1 MRLAHFCIDRPIFA
15 VVLSILIT
23 LLGAASFFS
32 LPLSQYPEIVPPTV
46 VIRANYPGA
55 SAQVVSDTV
64 ATPIEQQINGV
75 EDMLYMSSQA
85 TGDGQL
91 TTTVTFRLGTD
102 LDKAQVLVQNRLSLA
117 LPRLPES
124 VSRQGLTVRK
134 SSPDLLLAVHMRSP
148 DNSRDQLYI
157 SNYVN
162 LSIRDVL
169 ARIEGV
175 GDVRMLGAQDLSMV
189 VWLDPDKAAARN
201 LTAGEIV
208 AALRAQ
214 NVQISAGVVNQPPTA
229 TSRAYQL
236 NVEALGRLTEPEQ
249 FGAIVIKSEDGRVT
263 RVRDVARV
271 EVASQTVT
279 DRTYI
284 NEAPGVG
291 VGVFQLPGGNAL
303 ATADEVRA
311 TMVELAKSFPPGVE
325 YAINFD
331 PTRFVSASVHA
342 VYATIVEAVLLV
354 ALVVILF
361 LQRWRAAIVPI
372 AAIPVSLIGTFAALA
387 AFGYSLNT
395 VSLLGLVLAI
405 GIVVDDA
412 IIVVENVERNLESG
426 MSPKEAAH
434 VTMDEV
440 GVALIAIALVLMAV
454 FAPAAFVPGIPG
466 LFFEQ
471 FAITISVA
479 TLISAFVSLTLSPAL
494 CAILLK
500 PHDPHHAPK
509 PRFWPARLLAW
520 FFGWFNRGFEWLAN
534 RYGRLSARLLR
545 VSTLALVAYLGLVGL
560 AGWQITRA
568 PTGFIPEQDQA
579 QLVTIYRLPPG
590 SALDRADVVVQQI
603 VEKLKDVEGVQVVVS
618 SSGIDGATGTNAS
631 NVGRVF
637 TILKPHEERY
647 PKGLTLQKMLATVN
661 QRLAT
666 IQDAQIV
673 TVLPPSVR
681 GIGNT
686 GGFKMMVTSLSGASS
701 EEIAKVA
708 NDLVAAA
715 NREPS
720 LSRVFTPF
728 NTGTPKIFA
737 DIDRVKSEMIGVPA
751 DRVFE
756 ALEVYLG
763 SAYVNDFNMLGR
775 TYRVAAQADGAF
787 RQDVDA
793 IGRYRTRSDSG
804 EMVPLSSVAS
814 FTEMTGAYRVPRYN
828 LYQAAEIQGSAAP
841 GFSSGDAMAAMERVA
856 AATLPAGFSFEWTE
870 LSLQEKLAGNSGML
884 VFLAS
889 VLLVFLLLA
898 AQYESW
904 TLPLAIILIVP
915 MCLLAA
921 VTGLTIRGMPVDI
934 LAQAG
939 FVVLI
944 GLAAKNAILIV
955 EFARQNEDRGIGR
968 AKAAIDAAKT
978 RLRPILMTSLA
989 FVLGVVPL
997 ALATGAGAEM
1007 RQSLGTAVFF
1017 GMIGVTIFGLIFT
1030 PVFYVVCRAFAR
1042 DGKAADKAKPGVEPE
1057 TPALAPGE

>member
-15 VVLSILIT
+15 AVISVLIT

-32 LPLSQYPEIVPPTV
+32 LPVSQYPEIVPPTV

-91 TTTVTFRLGTD
+91 TTTVTFELGAD

-124 VSRQGLTVRK
+124 VSRQGVTVRK

-162 LSIRDVL
+162 LAIRDVL
-169 ARIEGV
+169 SRIKGV

-208 AALRAQ
+208 AALRSQ
-214 NVQISAGVVNQPPTA
+214 NVQISAGVVNQPPVA
-229 TSRAYQL
+229 TSRAFQL
-236 NVEALGRLTEPEQ
+236 NVEALGRLTEPAQ
-249 FGAIVIKSEDGRVT
+249 FENIVLKTEDGRVT
-263 RVRDVARV
+263 RVRDIARV

-279 DRTYI
+279 DKTYI
-284 NEAPGVG
+284 NEFAGVG
-291 VGVFQLPGGNAL
+291 IGVFQLPGGNAL
-303 ATADEVRA
+303 ATADEVRS
-311 TMVELAKSFPPGVE
+311 TMAELAKSFPPGVE
-325 YAINFD
+325 YQINFD
-331 PTRFVSASVHA
+331 PTRFVSASVNA
-342 VYATIVEAVLLV
+342 VYATIIEAIILV

-372 AAIPVSLIGTFAALA
+372 AAIPVSLIGTFAVMAM
-387 AFGYSLNT
+387 FGYSLNT
-395 VSLLGLVLAI
+395 LSLLGLVLAI

-426 MSPKEAAH
+426 MTPREAAH

-454 FAPAAFVPGIPG
+454 FIPAAFLPGIPG
-466 LFFEQ
+466 RFFEQ
-471 FAITISVA
+471 FAVTISVA

-500 PHDPHHAPK
+500 PHHAHHAAPS
-509 PRFWPARLLAW
+509 RFWPARALDW
-520 FFGWFNRGFEWLAN
+520 FFQKFNRGFDWMAT
-534 RYGRLSARLLR
+534 RYGRFTARLLR
-545 VSTLALVAYLGLVGL
+545 VSGLALVVYVGLVAL
-560 AGWQITRA
+560 AGFQIWRS

-579 QLVTIYRLPPG
+579 QLVTIFRLPPG
-590 SALDRADVVVQQI
+590 SSLDRSDAVVQQI
-603 VEKLKDVEGVQVVVS
+603 VAKLKDVEGVQVVVS

-637 TILKPHEERY
+637 TILKPHDERAGK
-647 PKGLTLQKMLATVN
+647 PGQSLQAMVKTVN
-661 QRLAT
+661 ERLAE

-686 GGFKMMVTSLSGASS
+686 GGFKMMLTNQTGATPEELSR
-701 EEIAKVA
+701 VA
-708 NDLVAAA
+708 NQLVAAA
-715 NREPS
+715 NRAPE
-720 LSRVFTPF
+720 LSRVFSPF
-728 NTGTPKIFA
+728 NVGTPKIFA

-751 DRVFE
+751 DRIFE
-756 ALEVYLG
+756 TLEVYLG
-763 SAYVNDFNMLGR
+763 SAYINDFNMLGR
-775 TYRVAAQADGAF
+775 TYRVAAQADGPF
-787 RQDVDA
+787 RQDIDA
-793 IGRYRTRSDSG
+793 IGRFKTRSDSG

-814 FTEMTGAYRVPRYN
+814 FQEQTGAYRVPRYN
-828 LYQAAEIQGSAAP
+828 LYPAAEIQGAAAT
-841 GFSSGDAMAAMERVA
+841 GISSGQAMAAMERIA
-856 AATLPAGFSFEWTE
+856 NETLPAGYSFEWTE
-870 LSLQEKLAGNSGML
+870 LSLQEKLAGNAGML
-884 VFLAS
+884 VFAAS

-921 VTGLTIRGMPVDI
+921 ATGLQIRGMSVDI

-955 EFARQNEDRGIGR
+955 EFAKQNEERGFPR
-968 AKAAIDAAKT
+968 ARAAIDAAKA

-989 FVLGVVPL
+989 FILGVVPL
-997 ALATGAGAEM
+997 VFATGAGAEM
-1007 RQSLGTAVFF
+1007 RQALGTSVFY

-1030 PVFYVVCRAFAR
+1030 PVFYVVCRAFAAR
-1042 DGKAADKAKPGVEPE
+1042 RELKAPSVES
-1057 TPALAPGE
+1057 LAPAE

>member
-15 VVLSILIT
+15 AVISVLIT

-32 LPLSQYPEIVPPTV
+32 LPVAQYPEIVPPTV

-75 EDMLYMSSQA
+75 EDMLYMSSQS

-91 TTTVTFRLGTD
+91 TTTITFELGTD

-134 SSPDLLLAVHMRSP
+134 SSPDLLLAVHMNSP

-162 LSIRDVL
+162 LAIRDVL
-169 ARIEGV
+169 ARIKGV

-208 AALRAQ
+208 SALRSQ
-214 NVQISAGVVNQPPTA
+214 NVQISAGVVNQPPVA
-229 TSRAYQL
+229 SSRAFQL
-236 NVEALGRLTEPEQ
+236 NVEALGRLAEPSQ
-249 FGAIVIKSEDGRVT
+249 FADIVLKTEDGRIT
-263 RVRDVARV
+263 RVRDVGRV
-271 EVASQTVT
+271 EVASQTIT
-279 DRTYI
+279 DKTYI
-284 NEAPGVG
+284 DEFPGIG
-291 VGVFQLPGGNAL
+291 IGVFQLPGGNAL
-303 ATADEVRA
+303 ATADEVRS
-311 TMVELAKSFPPGVE
+311 TMTELAKGFPPGVE
-325 YAINFD
+325 YRINFD
-331 PTRFVSASVHA
+331 PTRFVSASVNA
-342 VYATIVEAVLLV
+342 VYMTIIEAIVLV
-354 ALVVILF
+354 AFVVILF

-372 AAIPVSLIGTFAALA
+372 AAIPVSLIGTFAVMAML
-387 AFGYSLNT
+387 GYSLNT
-395 VSLLGLVLAI
+395 LSLLGLVLAI

-412 IIVVENVERNLESG
+412 IIVVENVERNLAEG
-426 MSPKEAAH
+426 MTPREAAH

-454 FAPAAFVPGIPG
+454 FIPAAFLPGIPG
-466 LFFEQ
+466 RFFEQ

-500 PHDPHHAPK
+500 PHDHGEAK
-509 PRFWPARLLAW
+509 PSRFWPARALNWCFAM
-520 FFGWFNRGFEWLAN
+520 FNRGFDAMSA
-534 RYGRLSARLLR
+534 RYGRMTAKLIRISG
-545 VSTLALVAYLGLVGL
+545 VALVVYVGLVAL
-560 AGWQITRA
+560 AGWQIWRS

-579 QLVTIYRLPPG
+579 QLVTIFRLPPG
-590 SALDRADVVVQQI
+590 AALDRSDAVVQQI
-603 VEKLKDVEGVQVVVS
+603 VERLKGVEGVLVTVS

-637 TILKPHEERY
+637 TVLTPHEERA
-647 PKGLTLQKMLATVN
+647 KTGLTLQKMVRTVN
-661 QRLAT
+661 ERLAD

-681 GIGNT
+681 GIGST
-686 GGFKMMVTSLSGASS
+686 GGFKMMLTNQSGASA
-701 EEIAKVA
+701 EEIGRVA
-708 NDLVAAA
+708 NDIVAAA
-715 NREPS
+715 NRSPE

-728 NTGTPKIFA
+728 STGTPKIFA

-775 TYRVAAQADGAF
+775 TYRVAAQADAPF
-787 RQDVDA
+787 RQDAEA
-793 IGRYRTRSDSG
+793 IGRFKTRSDSG

-814 FTEMTGAYRVPRYN
+814 FREMTGAYRVPRYN
-828 LYQAAEIQGSAAP
+828 LYPAAEIQGSAAP
-841 GFSSGDAMAAMERVA
+841 GVSSGQAMAAMERIA
-856 AATLPAGFSFEWTE
+856 GETLPPGYGFQWTE
-870 LSLQEKLAGNSGML
+870 LSLQEKLAGNAGML
-884 VFLAS
+884 VFAAS

-921 VTGLTIRGMPVDI
+921 VTGLQIRGMPVDI

-955 EFARQNEDRGIGR
+955 EFAKQNEERGFPR
-968 AKAAIDAAKT
+968 ARAAIDAAKM

-989 FVLGVVPL
+989 FILGVLPL
-997 ALATGAGAEM
+997 VIATGAGAEM
-1007 RQSLGTAVFF
+1007 RQALGTSVFY

-1030 PVFYVVCRAFAR
+1030 PVFYVVCRAMAQKPAVR
-1042 DGKAADKAKPGVEPE
+1042 APAGATVAAE
-1057 TPALAPGE
+1057 

>member
-23 LLGAASFFS
+23 LIGAASFFS

-91 TTTVTFRLGTD
+91 TTTVTFKLGTD

-148 DNSRDQLYI
+148 DGSRDQLYV

-162 LSIRDVL
+162 LAIRDRL

-189 VWLDPDKAAARN
+189 IWLDPDKAAARN

-208 AALRAQ
+208 TALRAQ
-214 NVQISAGVVNQPPTA
+214 NAQISAGVVNQPPTA
-229 TSRAYQL
+229 TSRAFQL
-236 NVEALGRLTEPEQ
+236 NVEALGRLSDPAQ
-249 FGAIVIKSEDGRVT
+249 FGAVIIKSENGRVT

-271 EVASQTVT
+271 EIASQTVT

-284 NEAPGVG
+284 NDAPGVG

-311 TMVELAKSFPPGVE
+311 TMAELAADFPPGIE

-331 PTRFVSASVHA
+331 PTRFVSASVNA
-342 VYATIVEAVLLV
+342 VYATIIEAVILV
-354 ALVVILF
+354 ALVVLLF

-372 AAIPVSLIGTFAALA
+372 VAIPVSLVGTFAALA

-395 VSLLGLVLAI
+395 ISLLGLVLAI

-412 IIVVENVERNLESG
+412 IIVVENVERNLENG
-426 MSPKEAAH
+426 LTPKQAAH

-454 FAPAAFVPGIPG
+454 FAPAALMPGIPG
-466 LFFEQ
+466 QFFEQ

-500 PHDPHHAPK
+500 PHAHGEAAR
-509 PRFWPARLLAW
+509 PRFWPARALQW
-520 FFGWFNRGFEWLAN
+520 FFRQFNRAFDWTAD
-534 RYGRLSARLLR
+534 RYGRLTARLLR
-545 VSTLALVAYLGLVGL
+545 VSALALAVYLGLVGL
-560 AGWQITRA
+560 AGWQLMRA
-568 PTGFIPEQDQA
+568 PTGFIPDQDQSL
-579 QLVTIYRLPPG
+579 LVTIVRLPPG
-590 SALDRADVVVQQI
+590 AALDRADAAVVEVA
-603 VEKLKDVEGVQVVVS
+603 ERLKRLDGVQVAVS
-618 SSGIDGATGTNAS
+618 SSGIDGATGSNAS

-637 TILKPHEERY
+637 TVLKPHEERAAQ
-647 PKGLTLQKMLATVN
+647 GLDLATMRAKVN
-661 QRLAT
+661 AALAD

-681 GIGNT
+681 GIGST
-686 GGFKMMVTSLSGASS
+686 GGFKMMLTSQLGASA
-701 EEIAKVA
+701 EEIGAVA
-708 NDLVAAA
+708 NELVAAA
-715 NREPS
+715 NKRPE

-728 NTGTPKIFA
+728 DTGTPKIFA
-737 DIDRVKSEMIGVPA
+737 DIDRVKAEMIGVPA

-756 ALEVYLG
+756 TLEVYLG
-763 SAYVNDFNMLGR
+763 SAYVNDFNLLGR
-775 TYRVAAQADGAF
+775 TYRVAAQADGPF
-787 RQDVDA
+787 RQDVDG
-793 IGRYRTRSDSG
+793 IGRYRTRSDTG

-814 FTEMTGAYRVPRYN
+814 FREITGAYRVPRYN
-828 LYQAAEIQGSAAP
+828 LFQAAEIQGAAAP
-841 GFSSGDAMAAMERVA
+841 GFSSGDAMTAMEQVA
-856 AATLPAGFSFEWTE
+856 AETLPPGFDFEWTE
-870 LSLQEKLAGNSGML
+870 LSLQEKLAGSAGL
-884 VFLAS
+884 YLFAAS

-921 VTGLTIRGMPVDI
+921 VSGLSIRGMPVDI

-955 EFARQNEDRGIGR
+955 EFAKQNEERGQGR
-968 AKAAIDAAKT
+968 AKAAIEAAKT

-989 FVLGVVPL
+989 FILGVLPL
-997 ALATGAGAEM
+997 ALASGAGAEM
-1007 RQSLGTAVFF
+1007 RQSLGTSVFY
-1017 GMIGVTIFGLIFT
+1017 GMIGVTIFGLIYT
-1030 PVFYVVCRAFAR
+1030 PLFYVACRALAR
-1042 DGKAADKAKPGVEPE
+1042 D
-1057 TPALAPGE
+1057 TPKTQDAPARLAPAE

>member
-15 VVLSILIT
+15 AVISILIT
-23 LLGAASFFS
+23 MLGAASFFS
-32 LPLSQYPEIVPPTV
+32 LPVAQYPEIVPPTV

-75 EDMLYMSSQA
+75 EDMLYMSSQS

-91 TTTVTFRLGTD
+91 TTTVTFQLGTD

-124 VSRQGLTVRK
+124 VSRQGVTVRK

-162 LSIRDVL
+162 LAIRDVL
-169 ARIEGV
+169 SRINGV

-189 VWLDPDKAAARN
+189 VWLDPDKAAERN

-208 AALRAQ
+208 SALRAQ
-214 NVQISAGVVNQPPTA
+214 NVQISAGVVNQPPVA
-229 TSRAYQL
+229 SSRAFQL
-236 NVEALGRLTEPEQ
+236 NVEALGRLTEPRE
-249 FGAIVIKSEDGRVT
+249 FEEIVLKTEEGRVT
-263 RVRDVARV
+263 RVRDIARV

-279 DRTYI
+279 DKTFI
-284 NEAPGVG
+284 NEFAGVG

-303 ATADEVRA
+303 ATADEVRS
-311 TMVELAKSFPPGVE
+311 TMAELAKSFPPGVE
-325 YAINFD
+325 YQINFD
-331 PTRFVSASVHA
+331 PTRFVAASVKA
-342 VYATIVEAVLLV
+342 VYMTIIEAIVLV

-372 AAIPVSLIGTFAALA
+372 AAIPVSLVGTFAVMAML
-387 AFGYSLNT
+387 GYSLNT
-395 VSLLGLVLAI
+395 LSLLGLVLAI

-412 IIVVENVERNLESG
+412 IIVVENVERNLAEG
-426 MSPKEAAH
+426 MTPREAAH

-454 FAPAAFVPGIPG
+454 FVPAAFLPGIPG
-466 LFFEQ
+466 QFFEQ
-471 FAITISVA
+471 FAVTISVA

-500 PHDPHHAPK
+500 AHDHHEK
-509 PRFWPARLLAW
+509 PSRFWPMRALNW
-520 FFGWFNRGFEWLAN
+520 FFGLFNRAFDRMSAA
-534 RYGRLSARLLR
+534 YGRMTARILR
-545 VSTLALVAYLGLVGL
+545 VTGLALVVYVGLVAL
-560 AGWQITRA
+560 AGFQIARS
-568 PTGFIPEQDQA
+568 PSGFIPEQDQA
-579 QLVTIYRLPPG
+579 QLVTIFRLPPG
-590 SALDRADVVVQQI
+590 ASLDRADAVVAQI
-603 VEKLKDVEGVQVVVS
+603 TEKLKGVEGIQVLVS

-637 TILKPHEERY
+637 TILKPHDQRAGKPEQSLRAMVE
-647 PKGLTLQKMLATVN
+647 TVN
-661 QRLAT
+661 KRLSE

-686 GGFKMMVTSLSGASS
+686 GGFKMMVTNQTGATP
-701 EEIAKVA
+701 EEIGRVT
-708 NDLVAAA
+708 NQLVAAA
-715 NREPS
+715 NRQPE
-720 LSRVFTPF
+720 LSRVFSPF

-763 SAYVNDFNMLGR
+763 SAYINDFNMLGR
-775 TYRVAAQADGAF
+775 TYRVAAQADGPY
-787 RQDVDA
+787 RQDLEA
-793 IGRYRTRSDSG
+793 IGRFKTRSDSG

-814 FTEMTGAYRVPRYN
+814 FREITGAYRVPRYN
-828 LYQAAEIQGSAAP
+828 LFPAAEVQGAAAA
-841 GFSSGDAMAAMERVA
+841 GVSSGQAMAAMERVA
-856 AATLPAGFSFEWTE
+856 AETLPPGYGFQWTE
-870 LSLQEKLAGNSGML
+870 LSLQEKLAGNAGML
-884 VFLAS
+884 VFGAA

-898 AQYESW
+898 GQYESW

-921 VTGLTIRGMPVDI
+921 ATGLQIRGMPVDI

-939 FVVLI
+939 FVALI

-955 EFARQNEDRGIGR
+955 EFAKQNEERGQPR
-968 AKAAIDAAKT
+968 ARAAIMAAKQ

-989 FVLGVVPL
+989 FILGVLPL
-997 ALATGAGAEM
+997 AIATGAGAEM
-1007 RQSLGTAVFF
+1007 RQALGTSVFY
-1017 GMIGVTIFGLIFT
+1017 GMIGVTFFGLIFT
-1030 PVFYVVCRAFAR
+1030 PVFYVVCRRMAA
-1042 DGKAADKAKPGVEPE
+1042 GKEAKTAK
-1057 TPALAPGE
+1057 TPSGAALAPAE

>member
-15 VVLSILIT
+15 AVISILIT
-23 LLGAASFFS
+23 MLGAASFFS

-91 TTTVTFRLGTD
+91 TTTITFQLGTD

-162 LSIRDVL
+162 LTIRDVL

-208 AALRAQ
+208 AALRSQ

-236 NVEALGRLTEPEQ
+236 NVEALGRLTQPEQ
-249 FGAIVIKSEDGRVT
+249 FANIVIKSEDGRVT

-284 NEAPGVG
+284 NESPGVG
-291 VGVFQLPGGNAL
+291 IGVFQLPGGNAL

-311 TMVELAKSFPPGVE
+311 TMTELAKNFPSGVE
-325 YAINFD
+325 YQINFD
-331 PTRFVSASVHA
+331 PTRFVSASVYA
-342 VYATIVEAVLLV
+342 VYTTIIEAVILV

-372 AAIPVSLIGTFAALA
+372 AAIPVSLVGTFAALA

-395 VSLLGLVLAI
+395 ISLLGLVLAI

-412 IIVVENVERNLESG
+412 IIVVENVERNLEKG
-426 MSPKEAAH
+426 MTPKEAAH

-440 GVALIAIALVLMAV
+440 GVALIAIGLILMAV
-454 FAPAAFVPGIPG
+454 FAPAAFLPGIPG
-466 LFFEQ
+466 RFFEQ

-479 TLISAFVSLTLSPAL
+479 TLISVFVSLTLSPAL
-494 CAILLK
+494 CAVLLK
-500 PHDPHHAPK
+500 PHTHGTQAR
-509 PRFWPARLLAW
+509 PRFWGTRALHW
-520 FFGWFNRGFEWLAN
+520 FFGWFNRGFDWMSE
-534 RYGRLSARLLR
+534 RYGRLTARLLR
-545 VSTLALVAYLGLVGL
+545 ISTLALVVYVGFVGL
-560 AGWQITRA
+560 AGWQLMRA
-568 PTGFIPEQDQA
+568 PTGFIPEQDQS
-579 QLVTIYRLPPG
+579 QLVTIVKLPPG
-590 SALDRADVVVQQI
+590 SSLERTDATVVQI
-603 VEKLKDVEGVQVVVS
+603 AERLKAIEGVQVAVS
-618 SSGIDGATGTNAS
+618 SSGIDGATGVNAS

-637 TILKPHEERY
+637 TILKPHNERGQ
-647 PKGLTLQKMLATVN
+647 GLDLRTMQARVNAALAG
-661 QRLAT
+661 

-681 GIGNT
+681 GIGST
-686 GGFKMMVTSLSGASS
+686 GGFKLMVTSQMGASA

-708 NDLVAAA
+708 NDVVAAA

-728 NTGTPKIFA
+728 DTGTPKIFA

-763 SAYVNDFNMLGR
+763 SAYVNDFNLLGR
-775 TYRVAAQADGAF
+775 TYRVAAQADSSF
-787 RQDVDA
+787 RQDVEA

-814 FTEMTGAYRVPRYN
+814 FSEMTGAYRVPRYN

-841 GFSSGDAMAAMERVA
+841 GFSSGDAMATMERVA
-856 AATLPAGFSFEWTE
+856 AATLPPGFSFQWTE

-884 VFLAS
+884 IFLAS
-889 VLLVFLLLA
+889 VALVFLLLA

-904 TLPLAIILIVP
+904 TLPLAIVLIVP

-921 VTGLTIRGMPVDI
+921 VTGLNIRGMPVDI

-955 EFARQNEDRGIGR
+955 EFAKQNEEAGQSR
-968 AKAAIDAAKT
+968 AKAAIAAAKT

-989 FVLGVVPL
+989 FILGVLPL

-1007 RQSLGTAVFF
+1007 RQSLGTSVFY

-1030 PVFYVVCRAFAR
+1030 PVFYVVCRSLSRAP
-1042 DGKAADKAKPGVEPE
+1042 KPAAAPHGAA
-1057 TPALAPGE
+1057 PAPAE